1 MFVACMFPFMLV
13 HIDDVTL
20 RYLTGAS
27 SILPSAF
34 VSRQFAIAG
43 LGFDQLSARFYIEQL
58 GMQI

>member
-1 MFVACMFPFMLV
+1 MFPFMLV